1 MIDCEN
7 EVYTRVE
14 EALKKQFPKIE
25 VSGTYVDS
33 PTTFPFVTIEQTDSY
48 PIKDLQD
55 GSGKENFVMA
65 VFTINVYSN
74 KASAKKSECK
84 KIMAFIGDM
93 LYRMNFIRTAQTP
106 MSNTLDS
113 KIYRIVAT
121 YRVVTDGKHFY
132 RR

>member
-25 VSGTYVDS
+25 VSGTYADS

-48 PIKDLQD
+48 PIEDLQD
-55 GSGKENFVMA
+55 GSGKENFAMA
-65 VFTINVYSN
+65 VFTINAYSN
-74 KASAKKSECK
+74 KASTKKSECK
-84 KIMAFIGDM
+84 KIMAFIGDL

-106 MSNTLDS
+106 MSNTQDS